1 MELVKDVMV
10 REVVTVSPFA
20 SLRDALM
27 LMKKH
32 QVKSLV
38 VERRSL
44 HDSYGMLSY
53 AHILRTIVAED
64 GDIDLIN
71 VYDAAFTPVI
81 SVSEELAVKHAA
93 ALMSRY
99 HTNRIVVSRDNE
111 MTGLVTMNDIVAKL
125 MDAMD

>member
-20 SLRDALM
+20 TLREALK
-27 LMKKH
+27 LMKSS

-38 VERRSL
+38 VERRSM

-71 VYDAAFTPVI
+71 VYDAALTPVI

-99 HTNRIVVSRDNE
+99 QTNRIVVSRNNE
-111 MTGLVTMNDIVAKL
+111 MAGLLTMNDIVAEL
-125 MDAMD
+125 MDAME